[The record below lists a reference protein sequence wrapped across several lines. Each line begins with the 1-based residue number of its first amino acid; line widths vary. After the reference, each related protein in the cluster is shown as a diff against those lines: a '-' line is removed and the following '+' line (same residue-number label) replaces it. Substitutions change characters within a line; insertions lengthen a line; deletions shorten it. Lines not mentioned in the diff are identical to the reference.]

1 MSMRTVALQA
11 VLLLLVAT
19 LASATSLKNTV
30 RITVLDSVT
39 RSSTPDDNN
48 GVPKNCEQLTFDAYC
63 RSTTNVPLVS
73 TLLVQVGNDPPFR
86 IVCTIDSRYSRCTPL
101 PKGET
106 FDAKAVKHGLI
117 VYYVDDKGKARSQ
130 LYKLVNTDGKTSQL
144 ATTAAVA
151 AQPVPAAAA
160 PRQSAPPSAP
170 APLVASGQ
178 QVLRETVGKVKCN
191 FTSTPA
197 GAEITVDGSYVGNT
211 PSEIGV
217 TTGTHEIVLSLVGFA
232 KWKRELVVAP
242 DSGIVS
248 VTASLQKT
256 Q

>member
-1 MSMRTVALQA
+1 MRTVALQA

-170 APLVASGQ
+170 APSVASGQ

-217 TTGTHEIVLSLVGFA
+217 TTGTHEIVLSLAGFA

-242 DSGIVS
+242 DSGIVN
-248 VTASLQKT
+248 VTASLQRT

>member
-1 MSMRTVALQA
+1 MSMRTVAVQA
-11 VLLLLVAT
+11 GLLLVAT
-19 LASATSLKNTV
+19 LASATSLKDTV

-106 FDAKAVKHGLI
+106 FDAKVVKHGLV
-117 VYYVDDKGKARSQ
+117 VYYVDDKGKAHSQ

-217 TTGTHEIVLSLVGFA
+217 TTGTHEIVLSLAGFA

-242 DSGIVS
+242 DSGIVN
-248 VTASLQKT
+248 VTASLQRT